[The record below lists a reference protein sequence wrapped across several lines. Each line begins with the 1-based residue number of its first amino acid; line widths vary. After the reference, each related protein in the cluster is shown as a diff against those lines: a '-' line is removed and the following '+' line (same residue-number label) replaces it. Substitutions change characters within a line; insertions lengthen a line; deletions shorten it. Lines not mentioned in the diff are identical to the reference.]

1 MGQVRARSL
10 STISVAAAL
19 SLGSPIARALP
30 PRYDHVVVLVL
41 ENSTYS
47 QVLGD
52 TAGTNAPYLND
63 TLAAEGTKL
72 SAFYG
77 LHHPSVQNYA
87 ELFAGYDTG
96 ATGFALAPNWPLTT
110 PNLGAAL
117 RQNGYS
123 FAGYSESMPSIGY
136 TEISDGSPAT
146 PYASRHNPWVNW
158 QNDAPNA
165 GPNQLP
171 STTNLRFADFP
182 AAANYAQLPT
192 VAFVVPDNN
201 NNMHN
206 GGIPDRIIAG
216 DAWIKNN
223 IDAYYQWART
233 HNSLLIVTCDEDDFI
248 PGNNNN
254 APTVFAGAGV
264 KAGGILASTYTLHN
278 VLRTLEDMYALPHA
292 GASANVRAI
301 VGAFTTDPTVNRVT
315 FRQAQNDYTGA
326 KDTYVRETDP
336 TTSFATAATLHVDLD
351 DDAAAGN
358 QRAHAL
364 LRFDDIIAGA
374 GGTIPTDATILSA
387 KLTVY
392 TTSPTLDPVRVHRM
406 VSGWSETATWSSLS
420 GGILADGIEAA
431 IDSDFTFAPSLSGYT
446 MHFDVSDTLQRWVDG
461 TQANNGWAIL
471 PTGTDGFG
479 FDSAEGATIAQR
491 PQLEVSYALY
501 PRFTGAGGSWNTASN
516 WANGTPGGS
525 ATVARFLTRA
535 TAATLTLDG
544 SKTVGTLLLDSPAP
558 YTINPGTGG
567 TLTFANAGNVATL
580 QAKQGQHT
588 LNVPLSFIDPGQL
601 DVAAGAKVTATAGL
615 IVSAGKPLTKLG
627 SGTIQIRG
635 DLAMGAGATLD
646 ITAGEL
652 SADRIT
658 GNGALTVRSG
668 ATARLTAVALAS
680 TVSGVT
686 LAGTAGAW
694 TGKIDLGRSGLT
706 IDYAAGMSPL
716 ATTIDQ
722 IKFARDANWTGAGIG
737 SAAAAATPGAAVAV
751 SEASALLGLTTGQ
764 TASFMGQTVDN
775 TTLLLRFTAAG
786 DATMDG
792 TVDFLDLAKLAQN
805 YNIAPGIG
813 AWAKGDFNYD
823 GIVDF
828 LDLAAMAQNYNTSIS
843 LAAPLPGAPAD
854 FSADL
859 QAAFAQ
865 ANAPE
870 PTALPFLAFA
880 LGLLRNRR
888 NR

>member
-1 MGQVRARSL
+1 M
-10 STISVAAAL
+10 
-19 SLGSPIARALP
+19 SLGAATARALP
-30 PRYDHVVVLVL
+30 PRYDHVVVVVL
-41 ENSTYS
+41 ENSSYS
-47 QVLGD
+47 QVLGA
-52 TAGTNAPYLND
+52 TAGANAPYLNG
-63 TLAAEGTKL
+63 TLAAEGTRL
-72 SAFYG
+72 SGFYG
-77 LHHPSVQNYA
+77 VHHPSVQNYG

-96 ATGFALAPNWPLTT
+96 ATNTALAPNWPLTT
-110 PNLGAAL
+110 PNLGAEL
-117 RQNGYS
+117 RQNGFS
-123 FAGYSESMPSIGY
+123 FAGYSQSMPSIGY
-136 TEISDGSPAT
+136 TGISDGSTAT

-158 QNDAPNA
+158 QNNA
-165 GPNQLP
+165 ANASPNQLP
-171 STTNLRFADFP
+171 STTNVRFSDFP

-192 VAFVVPDNN
+192 VAFVVPDND

-206 GGIPDRIIAG
+206 GATPDRIIAG
-216 DAWIKNN
+216 DAWVKNN
-223 IDAYYQWART
+223 INAYYQWAKT
-233 HNSLLIVTCDEDDFI
+233 HNSLLIVTTDEDDSSA
-248 PGNNNN
+248 GNNNN
-254 APTVFAGAGV
+254 APMLFAGPGV
-264 KAGGILASTYTLHN
+264 KAGGVVANTYTLHN

-292 GASANVRAI
+292 GTSASVRPI
-301 VGAFTTDPTVNRVT
+301 VGPFTTDPTVNRAT
-315 FRQAQNDYTGA
+315 FRQGQSGYTGA
-326 KDTYVRETDP
+326 KDTYVRETQP
-336 TTSFATAATLHVDLD
+336 TASFATAVTLSSDLD
-351 DDAAAGN
+351 DNSTVAGN

-364 LRFDDIIAGA
+364 LRFDNIIAGA

-387 KLTVY
+387 KLTLY
-392 TTSPTLDPVRVHRM
+392 TTNLTLNPVEVHRM
-406 VSGWSETATWSSLS
+406 ISSWGDTSTWSSLS
-420 GGILADGIEAA
+420 GGISADGIEAA
-431 IDSDFTFAPSLSGYT
+431 VNSDFTFAPSLADNT

-535 TAATLTLDG
+535 TAATLTLDA
-544 SKTVGTLLLDSPAP
+544 SKTVGTLLLDSPSA
-558 YTINPGTGG
+558 YTVNSGTGG

-588 LNVPLSFIDPGQL
+588 LNVPLNFADPGQL

-615 IVSAGKPLTKLG
+615 IVSAGKPLAKLG
-627 SGTIQIRG
+627 TGVFQITG
-635 DLAMGAGATLD
+635 GLTMGAGATLD

-658 GNGALTVRSG
+658 GNGALTVHSG

-680 TVSGVT
+680 TVSAVT

-694 TGKIDLGRSGLT
+694 TGKVDLGKSGLT
-706 IDYAAGMSPL
+706 IDYAGASPL
-716 ATTIDQ
+716 AITIDQ
-722 IKFARDANWTGAGIG
+722 VKFARAANWTGAGIG
-737 SAAAAATPGAAVAV
+737 SAAAATTPGAAVAI

-792 TVDFLDLAKLAQN
+792 TVDFLDLAKLAQS
-805 YNIAPGIG
+805 YNTAPGIG

-870 PTALPFLAFA
+870 PTALPFLAFS